1 MYYTTIL
8 FDLDGTITDSAP
20 GIMRSVSYALEKMN
34 FPPAPYETLRRFIGP
49 PLMDSFTGLIGMTE
63 EEASQAI
70 NYYRELYNAEAKF
83 DAFVYDGIPELLKKL
98 KEEGRLVI
106 LATSKPQHYA
116 EQILAHF
123 GLDQYF
129 DLIAGPTIGTLKYE
143 KADIIMDI
151 FNRLEHVS
159 GGNPPDKKNMVMIG
173 DTRFDVE
180 GARICGLDAIGVT
193 YGFGSREELEKEGAI
208 RIAESASGIYKAV
221 TY

>member
-1 MYYTTIL
+1 MYYNTIL

-20 GIMRSVSYALEKMN
+20 GIMRSVSYALEKMD

-49 PLMDSFTGLIGMTE
+49 PLMDSFMRLTNMTE

-70 NYYRELYNAEAKF
+70 KYYRELYNADAKF

-143 KADIIMDI
+143 KADIIREI
-151 FNRLEHVS
+151 FNRLERVS
-159 GGNPPDKKNMVMIG
+159 AGNPPDKKTMIMIG

-180 GARICGLDAIGVT
+180 GARICGLDTVGVT
-193 YGFGSREELEKEGAI
+193 YGFGSREELIREGAI
-208 RIAESASGIYKAV
+208 SIAGNVSEIYQAIS
-221 TY
+221 

>member
-1 MYYTTIL
+1 MYYNTIL

-20 GIMRSVSYALEKMN
+20 GIMRSVSYALEKMD

-49 PLMDSFTGLIGMTE
+49 PLMDSFMRLTNMTE

-70 NYYRELYNAEAKF
+70 KYYRELYNADAKF
-83 DAFVYDGIPELLKKL
+83 DAFVYDGVPELLKKL

-143 KADIIMDI
+143 KADIIREI
-151 FNRLEHVS
+151 FNRLERVS
-159 GGNPPDKKNMVMIG
+159 AGNPPDKKTMIMIG

-180 GARICGLDAIGVT
+180 GARICGLDTVGVT
-193 YGFGSREELEKEGAI
+193 YGFGSREELIREGAI
-208 RIAESASGIYKAV
+208 SIAGDVSEIYLAIS
-221 TY
+221 

>member
-1 MYYTTIL
+1 MYYNTIL

-20 GIMRSVSYALEKMN
+20 GIMRSVSYALEKMD

-49 PLMDSFTGLIGMTE
+49 PLIDSFMRLTNMTE

-70 NYYRELYNAEAKF
+70 KYYRELYNADAKF
-83 DAFVYDGIPELLKKL
+83 DAFVYDGVPELLKKL

-143 KADIIMDI
+143 KADIIREI
-151 FNRLEHVS
+151 FNRLERVS
-159 GGNPPDKKNMVMIG
+159 AGNPPDKKTMIMIG

-180 GARICGLDAIGVT
+180 GARICGLDTVGVT
-193 YGFGSREELEKEGAI
+193 YGFGSREELIREGAI
-208 RIAESASGIYKAV
+208 SIAGDVSEIYLAIS
-221 TY
+221 

>member
-1 MYYTTIL
+1 MYYNTIL

-20 GIMRSVSYALEKMN
+20 GIMRSVSYALEKMD

-49 PLMDSFTGLIGMTE
+49 PLMDSFMRLTNMTE

-70 NYYRELYNAEAKF
+70 KYYRELYNADAKF

-123 GLDQYF
+123 GLNQYF

-143 KADIIMDI
+143 KADIIREI
-151 FNRLEHVS
+151 FNRLERVS
-159 GGNPPDKKNMVMIG
+159 AGNPPDKKTMIMIG

-180 GARICGLDAIGVT
+180 GARICGLDTVGVT
-193 YGFGSREELEKEGAI
+193 YGFGSREELIREGAI
-208 RIAESASGIYKAV
+208 SIAGNVSEIYQAIS
-221 TY
+221 

>member
-1 MYYTTIL
+1 MYYNTIL

-20 GIMRSVSYALEKMN
+20 GIMRSVSYALEKMD

-49 PLMDSFTGLIGMTE
+49 PLMDSFMRLTNMTE

-70 NYYRELYNAEAKF
+70 KYYRELYNADAKF

-106 LATSKPQHYA
+106 LATSKPHHYA

-143 KADIIMDI
+143 KADIIREI
-151 FNRLEHVS
+151 FNRLERVS
-159 GGNPPDKKNMVMIG
+159 AGNPPDKKTMIMIG

-180 GARICGLDAIGVT
+180 GARICGLDTVGVT
-193 YGFGSREELEKEGAI
+193 YGFGSREELIREGAI
-208 RIAESASGIYKAV
+208 SIAGNVSEIYQAIS
-221 TY
+221 

>member
-1 MYYTTIL
+1 MYYNTIL

-20 GIMRSVSYALEKMN
+20 GIMRSVSYALEKMD

-49 PLMDSFTGLIGMTE
+49 PLMDSFMRLTNMTE

-70 NYYRELYNAEAKF
+70 KYYRELYNADAKF
-83 DAFVYDGIPELLKKL
+83 DAFVYDGVPELLKKL
-98 KEEGRLVI
+98 KEEDRLVI

-143 KADIIMDI
+143 KADIIREI
-151 FNRLEHVS
+151 FNRLERVS
-159 GGNPPDKKNMVMIG
+159 AGNPPDKKTMIMIG

-180 GARICGLDAIGVT
+180 GARICGLDTVGVT
-193 YGFGSREELEKEGAI
+193 YGFGSREELIREGAI
-208 RIAESASGIYKAV
+208 SIAGNVSEIYQAIS
-221 TY
+221 